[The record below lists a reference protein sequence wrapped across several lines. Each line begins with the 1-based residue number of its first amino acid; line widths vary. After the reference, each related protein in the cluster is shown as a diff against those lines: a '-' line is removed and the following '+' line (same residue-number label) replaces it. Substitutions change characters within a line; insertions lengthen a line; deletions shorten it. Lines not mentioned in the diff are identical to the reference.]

1 MVPHHTMVVPMEMV
15 TMEVVTILREVKEAK
30 VVDTMVVDTMVVDT
44 MMVDTILREAKI
56 TEEEVMDTEVEVM
69 VVTEEEAMEVATEEE
84 EAMEV
89 VIVEEEDMETM
100 VTTLVAIIIVLMVV
114 IIIVVDITQKEV
126 KVGLVTIPREV
137 SFNRNIPSVVLD
149 MTTEFRMESTIMV
162 IALLVLLLIFIQK
175 VIKELREIVV
185 TSRNT
190 LLETKALYLYQMKTH
205 SIKKATWL
213 YCLNGY
219 PRMNTYSTTL

>member
-1 MVPHHTMVVPMEMV
+1 MG
-15 TMEVVTILREVKEAK
+15 
-30 VVDTMVVDTMVVDT
+30 
-44 MMVDTILREAKI
+44 
-56 TEEEVMDTEVEVM
+56 EEV
-69 VVTEEEAMEVATEEE
+69 
-84 EAMEV
+84 MEV
-89 VIVEEEDMETM
+89 VIVEEVDMETM
-100 VTTLVAIIIVLMVV
+100 VTTLVSIIIVLMVV
-114 IIIVVDITQKEV
+114 IIMVVDITQKEV
-126 KVGLVTIPREV
+126 KGVKVVLVTIPREV

-205 SIKKATWL
+205 SIKKSVWL

-219 PRMNTYSTTL
+219 PRMNTYSTTLIQKKK